1 MRRVLMRTALL
12 SALMAALLTLTAAA
26 SAVGTGVVTADSLR
40 LRSEPNTDCA
50 TVTYL
55 IEGTGV
61 QVHEVLDGWYEVSY
75 GEYTGYAS
83 AEFID
88 YTPAEGQA
96 TAAAP
101 AEASAAEE
109 ETTEVISAVAASA
122 QPREAVVDGSSYIN
136 FRTEASDDATI
147 VTTLDE
153 GTDLTV
159 LSVEDE
165 WCYVEWEDQTGYV
178 NANYIYVDGILI
190 AEPLG
195 IVTGSCVN
203 VRSQP
208 STDSGILTKVYAGS
222 TVELISLE
230 DGWYVMNCDGVAGY
244 ISADYVRPYNSVSAS
259 AVGAEAVELAMGY
272 LGVPYVY
279 GGASSSG
286 FDCSG
291 FTMYIYGLLGYGLPH
306 SATSQWES
314 VGSYVDRASL
324 QPGDLVLFCDPARS
338 NGKACSHVGLYIGN
352 NEFIHA
358 SSSEG
363 VRINGLDESYYDG
376 YYKGAKRLG

>member
-12 SALMAALLTLTAAA
+12 SALMATLLTLTAAA
-26 SAVGTGVVTADSLR
+26 SVVGSGIITADSLR

-55 IEGTGV
+55 TEGTGV
-61 QVHEVLDGWYEVSY
+61 QVYEVLDGWYEVSY
-75 GEYTGYAS
+75 GEYTGYVS
-83 AEFID
+83 AEYVD
-88 YTPAEGQA
+88 YTPIDGEVTEVAVV
-96 TAAAP
+96 
-101 AEASAAEE
+101 E
-109 ETTEVISAVAASA
+109 ETTEVMSAVAASA
-122 QPREAVVDGSSYIN
+122 QPRDAVVDGSSYIN
-136 FRTEASDDATI
+136 LRADASNSADI
-147 VTTLDE
+147 ITTLDE
-153 GTDLTV
+153 GTELTV
-159 LSVEDE
+159 LSVDGE
-165 WCYVEWEDQTGYV
+165 WCYVEWEDETGYV
-178 NANYIYVDGILI
+178 NANYIYVDGILM
-190 AEPLG
+190 ADPRG

-208 STDSGILTKVYAGS
+208 STDSSILTKVYAGS

-244 ISADYVRPYNSVSAS
+244 ISAEYVRPYNPAAAS
-259 AVGAEAVELAMGY
+259 EVGAEAVELAMGY

-279 GGASSSG
+279 GGSSSRG

-291 FTMYIYGLLGYGLPH
+291 FTMYIYGLLGYSLPH

-314 VGSYVDRASL
+314 VGTYVERSDL
-324 QPGDLVLFCDPARS
+324 QPGDLVLFCDPSRS
-338 NGKACSHVGLYIGN
+338 NGKACSHVGIYIGN

-358 SSSEG
+358 SSSDG
-363 VRINGLDESYYDG
+363 VRINSLDESYYNG

>member
-26 SAVGTGVVTADSLR
+26 SVVGTGVITADSLR

-55 IEGTGV
+55 TEGTGV
-61 QVHEVLDGWYEVSY
+61 QVYEELDGWYEVSY
-75 GEYTGYAS
+75 GEYTGYVS
-83 AEFID
+83 AEYVD
-88 YTPAEGQA
+88 YTPIDGEVAEVA
-96 TAAAP
+96 VV
-101 AEASAAEE
+101 E
-109 ETTEVISAVAASA
+109 ETTEVMSAVAASA
-122 QPREAVVDGSSYIN
+122 QPRDAVVDGSSYIN
-136 FRTEASDDATI
+136 LRTDASNSADI
-147 VTTLDE
+147 ITTLDE
-153 GTDLTV
+153 GTELTV
-159 LSVEDE
+159 LSVDGE
-165 WCYVEWEDQTGYV
+165 WCCVEWEDETGYV
-178 NANYIYVDGILI
+178 NANYIYVDGILM
-190 AEPLG
+190 ADPRG

-208 STDSGILTKVYAGS
+208 STDSSILTKVYAGS

-244 ISADYVRPYNSVSAS
+244 ISAEYVYPYNPAAAS

-272 LGVPYVY
+272 MGVPYVY
-279 GGASSSG
+279 GGSSSRG

-291 FTMYIYGLLGYGLPH
+291 FTMYIYGLLGYSLPH

-314 VGSYVDRASL
+314 VGTYVERSDL
-324 QPGDLVLFCDPARS
+324 QPGDLVLFCDPSRS
-338 NGKACSHVGLYIGN
+338 NGKACSHVGIYIGN

-376 YYKGAKRLG
+376 YDKGAKRLG

>member
-61 QVHEVLDGWYEVSY
+61 QVLEVLDGWYEVSY

-96 TAAAP
+96 AAAAP
-101 AEASAAEE
+101 AEAPAAEE

-136 FRTEASDDATI
+136 FRTEASNDATI
-147 VTTLDE
+147 LTTLDE

-178 NANYIYVDGILI
+178 NANYIYVDGILM

-338 NGKACSHVGLYIGN
+338 NGKACSHVGIYIGN

>member
-1 MRRVLMRTALL
+1 MRRVLMKTALL
-12 SALMAALLTLTAAA
+12 SALTAAFLTLTAAA
-26 SAVGTGVVTADSLR
+26 SAVGTAVVTADSLR
-40 LRSEPNTDCA
+40 LRSEPSTDSA

-55 IEGTGV
+55 IEGTGI
-61 QVHEVLDGWYEVSY
+61 QVYEELDGWYEVGY
-75 GEYTGYAS
+75 GEYTGYVS
-83 AEFID
+83 AEYVS
-88 YTPAEGQA
+88 YTPAGE
-96 TAAAP
+96 AAVV
-101 AEASAAEE
+101 EKEVE
-109 ETTEVISAVAASA
+109 ETTEVMSAVAAAA
-122 QPREAVVDGSSYIN
+122 QPRDAVVDGSSYIN
-136 FRTEASDDATI
+136 LRSEASNDATI
-147 VTTLDE
+147 LTTLDE

-178 NANYIYVDGILI
+178 NANYIYVDGILM
-190 AEPLG
+190 ADPRG

-208 STDSGILTKVYAGS
+208 STDSSILTKVYAGS

-230 DGWYVMNCDGVAGY
+230 DGWYIMNCNGVAGY
-244 ISADYVRPYNSVSAS
+244 ISAEYVRPYNPAAAS
-259 AVGAEAVELAMGY
+259 AVGIDAVELAMGY

-291 FTMYIYGLLGYGLPH
+291 FTMYIYGLLGYSLPH

-314 VGSYVDRASL
+314 VGTYVERSDL
-324 QPGDLVLFCDPARS
+324 QPGDLVLFCDPSRS
-338 NGKACSHVGLYIGN
+338 NGKACSHVGIYIGN

-358 SSSEG
+358 SSSDG

>member
-1 MRRVLMRTALL
+1 MRRVLMKTALL
-12 SALMAALLTLTAAA
+12 SALMATLLTLTAAA
-26 SAVGTGVVTADSLR
+26 SVVGSGIITADSLR

-55 IEGTGV
+55 TEGTGV
-61 QVHEVLDGWYEVSY
+61 QVYEVLDGWYEVSY
-75 GEYTGYAS
+75 GEYTGYVS
-83 AEFID
+83 AEYVD
-88 YTPAEGQA
+88 YTPIDGEVTEVAVV
-96 TAAAP
+96 
-101 AEASAAEE
+101 E
-109 ETTEVISAVAASA
+109 ETTEVMSAVAASA
-122 QPREAVVDGSSYIN
+122 QPRDAVVDGSSYIN
-136 FRTEASDDATI
+136 LRADASNSADI
-147 VTTLDE
+147 ITTLDE
-153 GTDLTV
+153 GTALTV
-159 LSVEDE
+159 LSVDGE
-165 WCYVEWEDQTGYV
+165 WCCVEWENQTGYV
-178 NANYIYVDGILI
+178 NANYIYVDGILM
-190 AEPLG
+190 ADPRG
-195 IVTGSCVN
+195 IVAGSCVN

-208 STDSGILTKVYAGS
+208 STDSSILTKVYAGS

-244 ISADYVRPYNSVSAS
+244 ISAEYVYPYNPAAAS

-272 LGVPYVY
+272 MGVPYVY
-279 GGASSSG
+279 GGSSASG

-291 FTMYIYGLLGYGLPH
+291 FTMYIYGLLGYSLPH

-314 VGSYVDRASL
+314 VGTYVERSDL
-324 QPGDLVLFCDPARS
+324 QPGDLVLFCDPSRS
-338 NGKACSHVGLYIGN
+338 NGKACSHVGIYIGN